1 MNKSENRKEILIKD
15 ALLRLV
21 NNCVYYQIVNNKAFP
36 KDYIFEKNNFVI
48 KLKYLQS
55 IVTCKNYVNLK

>member
-1 MNKSENRKEILIKD
+1 MNKSENRKDVLIKD

-21 NNCVYYQIVNNKAFP
+21 NNFVYYQIVNNKAFT
-36 KDYIFEKNNFVI
+36 KDYILKKIVI
-48 KLKYLQS
+48 KLKYMQS

>member
-1 MNKSENRKEILIKD
+1 MNKSENRKEVLIKD

-21 NNCVYYQIVNNKAFP
+21 NNFVHYQIVNNKAFT
-36 KDYIFEKNNFVI
+36 KDYMLKNNFVI
-48 KLKYLQS
+48 KLKYMQS

>member
-1 MNKSENRKEILIKD
+1 VNKSENRKEVLIKD

-21 NNCVYYQIVNNKAFP
+21 NNFVSHQIVNNKAFT
-36 KDYIFEKNNFVI
+36 KDYMLKNNFVI
-48 KLKYLQS
+48 KLKYMQS

>member
-1 MNKSENRKEILIKD
+1 MNKSENRKEVLIKD

-21 NNCVYYQIVNNKAFP
+21 NNFVYYQIVNNKAFT
-36 KDYIFEKNNFVI
+36 KDFMLKNNFVI
-48 KLKYLQS
+48 KLKYMQS

>member
-1 MNKSENRKEILIKD
+1 MNKSENRKEVLIKD

-21 NNCVYYQIVNNKAFP
+21 NNFVYYQIVNNKAFT
-36 KDYIFEKNNFVI
+36 KDFMLKNDFVI
-48 KLKYLQS
+48 KLKYMQS

>member
-1 MNKSENRKEILIKD
+1 MNKSENSKEVLIKD

-21 NNCVYYQIVNNKAFP
+21 NNFVSYQIVNNKAFT
-36 KDYIFEKNNFVI
+36 KDFMLKNNFVI
-48 KLKYLQS
+48 KLKYMQS

>member
-1 MNKSENRKEILIKD
+1 MNKSENRKEVLIKD

-36 KDYIFEKNNFVI
+36 KDYIFEKAI
-48 KLKYLQS
+48 L
-55 IVTCKNYVNLK
+55 